1 MAAITPFEQPVNVQ
15 VRHSN
20 PAREYYMQEN
30 DRNRW
35 GIRLV
40 ARGLV
45 LQTLPL
51 LLGLAATVAALGARL
66 AGSLIRGGAPS
77 AVEAGLRPWLKRGG
91 LLGCGLQRF
100 KVQPGIP
107 KAFVREYA
115 DPARIDTLRILCSL
129 KDCRFDVDDIA
140 VTVKRLHAVFRVELD
155 HWKAAASEA
164 RAAPSQSEAVRRAG
178 RTLRLSIGRE
188 RRSSL
193 SDRMKMDGYQQIS
206 QSVLSTAKVL
216 LKFR

>member
-1 MAAITPFEQPVNVQ
+1 
-15 VRHSN
+15 
-20 PAREYYMQEN
+20 MQEN

-107 KAFVREYA
+107 KNISFKELPR
-115 DPARIDTLRILCSL
+115 SL
-129 KDCRFDVDDIA
+129 KRTESVITDDEFLDDFIDGSSACQRLLDIVDG
-140 VTVKRLHAVFRVELD
+140 
-155 HWKAAASEA
+155 
-164 RAAPSQSEAVRRAG
+164 VRCKWLAG
-178 RTLRLSIGRE
+178 RSGDLLLKKKPALSVA
-188 RRSSL
+188 RSFRFQKYTASAY
-193 SDRMKMDGYQQIS
+193 SHAR
-206 QSVLSTAKVL
+206 STANVQG
-216 LKFR
+216 RQHGGGIQS